1 MNPYMELPLIHQR
14 FRNDNHRGLGA
25 DLAAISATSQAISE
39 LAYRLIDGIEG
50 LAGRFVESY
59 RLRRR
64 ARRAISDLSALDER
78 MLKDIGIDRSEIRSV
93 VHEKLRA
100 ESQAD
105 GAPPV
110 RVDRVVS
117 QPRRLRRA
125 ANDNGRAR
133 HLESA

>member
-14 FRNDNHRGLGA
+14 FRKDYHRGLGT
-25 DLAAISATSQAISE
+25 DLAAANATSQAVSE

-50 LAGRFVESY
+50 LAGRLAESY
-59 RLRRR
+59 RTQRR
-64 ARRAISDLSALDER
+64 ARRAVQDLSSLDDR

-93 VHEKLRA
+93 VHETLRA
-100 ESQAD
+100 EIQAD
-105 GAPPV
+105 DAPSD

-117 QPRRLRRA
+117 LPRHLRKA
-125 ANDNGRAR
+125 ANDNRRAR

>member
-14 FRNDNHRGLGA
+14 FHNGYGRGLGS
-25 DLAAISATSQAISE
+25 DLTAASATSQAISI

-50 LAGRFVESY
+50 WAGRLAESY

-64 ARRAISDLSALDER
+64 SSLAVQDLSSLDDR

-93 VHEKLRA
+93 VHETLRA
-100 ESQAD
+100 ESQVD
-105 GAPPV
+105 DFPPV

-117 QPRRLRRA
+117 LPRHLREA

-133 HLESA
+133 YLESA